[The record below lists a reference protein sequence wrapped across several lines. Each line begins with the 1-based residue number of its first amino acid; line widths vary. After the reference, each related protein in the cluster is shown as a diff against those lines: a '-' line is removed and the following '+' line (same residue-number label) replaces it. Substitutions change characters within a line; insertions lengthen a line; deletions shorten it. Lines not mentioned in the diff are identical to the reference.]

1 MDFKE
6 AMRQRHMVRRY
17 MDRPLPA
24 EIVKELNGY
33 IDKMNR
39 EGTGQIC

>member
-24 EIVKELNGY
+24 ETVKELDRY
-33 IDKMNR
+33 VDKIGR
-39 EGTGQIC
+39 AHV